1 MRFTT
6 FFLKPIIAALA
17 FTILAGVTHAQSF
30 SLIYTF
36 TNSPGPGNQNSSLIL
51 DSNTLYGTT
60 YYGGSSSNGTVF
72 KVNTDGSGYTIL
84 KSFSAR
90 SANYPY
96 TNNDGAWPQGGLVL
110 SNNILYGTT
119 TSSGRYGG
127 GTVFKMHVSGS
138 GFAVL
143 KNFLFAGGLS
153 NSDPE
158 SPQGDLILSGN
169 TLYGTSH
176 GGGTNG
182 RGTVF
187 KINTDGSGYSLLKQF
202 LATIP
207 NTNFASDVNPDG
219 ASPYSGVTMNGGTL
233 YGITPNGGSFGH
245 GTVFMLNTDGGGFTV
260 LKNFPIPYSNG
271 SKNQDGMSPMGSL
284 ICRDGLLYGTT
295 ISGGTNGWGTIF
307 KISIYGDGYTVLK
320 TFAGSPDGAIP
331 ESALTL
337 SGNTLYGTTMY
348 GGTGNNGTL
357 FKVNVDGTGYAVLK
371 SFTPNFAGT
380 NNEGGL
386 NYVATAGL
394 TLSGA
399 TFYSTAPIGGAYGSG
414 TVFKLDLTPQL
425 GEVVVSNS
433 VSRVAITNFF
443 GQSVDIQVATNLS
456 GTWEVLTNLV
466 LTNGVGQFSDSSA
479 TNFPQRFYRALAQ

>member
-1 MRFTT
+1 MAT
-6 FFLKPIIAALA
+6 LA
-17 FTILAGVTHAQSF
+17 ISLLAETAHAQPF
-30 SLIYTF
+30 SVIYTF
-36 TNSPGPGNQNSSLIL
+36 ANNPGPGNQNSSLFL
-51 DSNTLYGTT
+51 ESNTLYGTT

-90 SANYPY
+90 PDSYPY
-96 TNNDGAWPQGGLVL
+96 TNSDGAWPQAGLVL
-110 SNNILYGTT
+110 SNSVLYGTT

-127 GTVFKMHVSGS
+127 GTVFKMDVSGS
-138 GFAVL
+138 NFTVL
-143 KNFLFAGGLS
+143 KNFLSAGGLS

-158 SPQGDLILSGN
+158 TPQGDLVLTGN

-187 KINTDGSGYSLLKQF
+187 RINTDGSGYSLLKQF
-202 LATIP
+202 SATSL
-207 NTNFASDVNPDG
+207 NTNFNSDVNPDG
-219 ASPYSGVTMNGGTL
+219 ADPYSGVTINGDTL
-233 YGITPNGGSFGH
+233 YGVTPHGGSFGR
-245 GTVFMLNTDGGGFTV
+245 GTLFMLNTDGSGFTE
-260 LKNFPIPYSNG
+260 LKNFPIG
-271 SKNQDGMSPMGSL
+271 SKNQDGMGPMGRL

-295 ISGGTNGWGTIF
+295 TGGGTNGSGTVF

-331 ESALTL
+331 ESGLTL
-337 SGNTLYGTTMY
+337 SGNTLYGTTKY
-348 GGTGNNGTL
+348 GGTDNNGTL
-357 FKVNVDGTGYAVLK
+357 FKLNVDRTGYTILK
-371 SFTPNFAGT
+371 SFPPNVSGT
-380 NNEGGL
+380 NNDGGL

-394 TLSGA
+394 TLSGG

-425 GEVVVSNS
+425 GAVVFSNS
-433 VSRVAITNFF
+433 IPQVAITNFF

-456 GTWEVLTNLV
+456 GTWEVLTNMV
-466 LTNGVGQFSDSSA
+466 LTNGIGQFSDSSS